1 MLNTAVAEHSSEQV
15 ATIDTR
21 GWQLLLQRGL
31 TGEALDALEKEAA
44 EQQRRRLEHGFLRSV
59 KAPYYTRPL

>member
-1 MLNTAVAEHSSEQV
+1 MLNTTVAEHSSEQV

-31 TGEALDALEKEAA
+31 TGEALDAAKAGRLRPFLTYHRIPFSMMEKCAGV
-44 EQQRRRLEHGFLRSV
+44 QS
-59 KAPYYTRPL
+59 